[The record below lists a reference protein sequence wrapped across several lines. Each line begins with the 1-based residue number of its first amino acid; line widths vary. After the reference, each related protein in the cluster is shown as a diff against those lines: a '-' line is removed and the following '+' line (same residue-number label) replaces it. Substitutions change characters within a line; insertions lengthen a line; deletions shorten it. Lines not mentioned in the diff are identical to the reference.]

1 MARRY
6 KIIRLCNLSPLHI
19 GTGHDDYSTSSYE
32 LPSDTL
38 SAALAAIKAQLAG
51 TIDAQAFMESFAI
64 SSAFPFV
71 DKQLFFPKPMGRIV
85 VQGCDEE
92 QIRKKLKKIKYIEL
106 SQWDKMVRGKALDIN
121 ENQLSGE
128 FLLGK
133 DSDHQKPYAYQVNQ
147 RVAVSRDGGD
157 ATPFYFKWQYHS
169 PNAGL
174 FCIVDCRKED
184 TFAEIKRLFGLLGE
198 TGIGSS
204 KSVGGGKFQIE
215 DEDIELP
222 HVEDADSTLL
232 LSHYIPTKE
241 ELEKIDLEA
250 SQYEITLRSGYMAGS
265 SVPAFQHLLKKS
277 IHMLKSGSIIDGVHT
292 LKGKIVNVA
301 PPWKDAQMHP
311 TLRNGCPIVLPIKK
325 QTL

>member
-1 MARRY
+1 MASRY
-6 KIIRLCNLSPLHI
+6 KIVKLCNLSPLHI

-38 SAALAAIKAQLAG
+38 SAALVAIKAQLAG
-51 TIDAQAFMESFAI
+51 TIDAQAFLESFAI

-71 DKQLFFPKPMGRIV
+71 DKQLFFPNPMGRIV

-92 QIRKKLKKIKYIEL
+92 QIRKKLKKIKYIEQ
-106 SQWDKMVRGKALDIN
+106 SQWDKMIRGKALDIN

-169 PNAGL
+169 PDAGL
-174 FCIVDCRKED
+174 FCLIDCSED
-184 TFAEIKRLFGLLGE
+184 TFAEIKKLFELLGE

-204 KSVGGGKFQIE
+204 KSVGGGKFEIAA
-215 DEDIELP
+215 DEIELP
-222 HVEDADSTLL
+222 EVQDADSTLL

-241 ELEKIDLEA
+241 ELENIDLEA

-265 SVPAFQHLLKKS
+265 SVQAFQHLLKKS
-277 IHMLKSGSIIDGVHT
+277 VYMIKTGSLISGVHKI
-292 LKGKIVNVA
+292 KGKIADVTPN
-301 PPWKDAQMHP
+301 WNDQRIHP
-311 TLRNGCPIVLPIKK
+311 TLRSGCPIVLPIKK

>member
-1 MARRY
+1 MASRY
-6 KIIRLCNLSPLHI
+6 KIVKLCNLSPLHI

-38 SAALAAIKAQLAG
+38 SAALVAIKAQLAG
-51 TIDAQAFMESFAI
+51 TIGAQAFMESFAI

-92 QIRKKLKKIKYIEL
+92 QIRKKLKKIKYIEQ
-106 SQWDKMVRGKALDIN
+106 SQWDKMIRGKALDIN

-169 PNAGL
+169 PDAGL
-174 FCIVDCRKED
+174 FCLIDCSED
-184 TFAEIKRLFGLLGE
+184 TFAEIKKLFELLGE

-204 KSVGGGKFQIE
+204 KSVGGGKFEIAA
-215 DEDIELP
+215 DEIELP
-222 HVEDADSTLL
+222 EVQDADSTLL

-241 ELEKIDLEA
+241 ELENIDLEA

-265 SVPAFQHLLKKS
+265 SVQAFQHLLKKS
-277 IHMLKSGSIIDGVHT
+277 VYMIKTGSLISGVHKI
-292 LKGKIVNVA
+292 KGKIADVTPN
-301 PPWKDAQMHP
+301 WNDQRIHP
-311 TLRNGCPIVLPIKK
+311 TLRSGCPIVLPIKK

>member
-1 MARRY
+1 MASRY
-6 KIIRLCNLSPLHI
+6 KIVKLCNLSPLHI

-38 SAALAAIKAQLAG
+38 SAALVAIKAQLAG
-51 TIDAQAFMESFAI
+51 TIDAQAFLESFAI

-92 QIRKKLKKIKYIEL
+92 QIRKKLKKIKYIEQ
-106 SQWDKMVRGKALDIN
+106 SQWDKMIRGKALDIN

-133 DSDHQKPYAYQVNQ
+133 ESDHHKPYAYQVNQ

-169 PNAGL
+169 PDAGL
-174 FCIVDCRKED
+174 FCLIDCSED
-184 TFAEIKRLFGLLGE
+184 TFAEIKKLFELLGE

-204 KSVGGGKFQIE
+204 KSVGGGKFEIAA
-215 DEDIELP
+215 DEIELP
-222 HVEDADSTLL
+222 EIQDADSTLL

-241 ELEKIDLEA
+241 ELENIDLEA

-265 SVPAFQHLLKKS
+265 SVQAFQHLLKKS
-277 IHMLKSGSIIDGVHT
+277 VYMIKTGSLISGVHT
-292 LKGKIVNVA
+292 LKGKIADVTPN
-301 PPWKDAQMHP
+301 WNDQRIHP
-311 TLRNGCPIVLPIKK
+311 TLRSGCPIVLPIKK